1 MHVHFSESYFEV
13 DLVNRLQT
21 VIEKQRS
28 EIKNLDQAIMDYKAE
43 TEEVRTIY
51 SLECRPDHQVTK
63 DDYVSPEL
71 IQLIMIIMI
80 TFGSSSR
87 VTMRR

>member
-1 MHVHFSESYFEV
+1 MHFSESYFEV

-63 DDYVSPEL
+63 DDYVSPDRIDPVNNDYYDYFCMVPAQE
-71 IQLIMIIMI
+71 
-80 TFGSSSR
+80 
-87 VTMRR
+87 